1 MYVKDKKKIIMEY
14 LYLYPI
20 ATKKADIP
28 HIKNKIYVNSPKGLT
43 QSKK

>member
-1 MYVKDKKKIIMEY
+1 MYVKDKKKIIIEY

-20 ATKKADIP
+20 ATKKAEIP
-28 HIKNKIYVNSPKGLT
+28 HIKNKKYVEPPKGLT